1 MSSDQNEFLVKKI
14 CSFLHHHYGN
24 DTYSKSLVPFNSS
37 SEMENN
43 EYVIRKSQIAQEF
56 LRLKEIEMENTQN
69 SEGMTIVLEQS
80 LEHKTK

>member
-1 MSSDQNEFLVKKI
+1 
-14 CSFLHHHYGN
+14 
-24 DTYSKSLVPFNSS
+24 
-37 SEMENN
+37 MENN